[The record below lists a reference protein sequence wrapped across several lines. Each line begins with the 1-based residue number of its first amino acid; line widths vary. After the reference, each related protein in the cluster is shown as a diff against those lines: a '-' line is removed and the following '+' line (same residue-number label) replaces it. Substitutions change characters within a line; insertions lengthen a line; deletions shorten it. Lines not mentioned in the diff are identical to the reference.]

1 MKVSDEVVFLEEA
14 FDVLNQRFFESALS
28 RPAITIQSTPGAH
41 GHFTPY
47 DAWDDSGLKLKEI
60 NLGAESLHRPVPNV
74 ILTLMHE
81 MIHYW
86 CHSQGIKDTS
96 RGNTYHNKRFK
107 EEAEKRGLIITSAPL
122 IGYSVMQPAP
132 ELVSFVQ
139 SMGWNNKIKLYRNSK
154 GKMISG
160 TKGGAENPGD
170 DPDVSKPVKKK
181 SSTRKYICPKCGL
194 SIRATKVVRI
204 ACIDCGNVQMEEP
217 VDLMKNGEMSTGG

>member
-74 ILTLMHE
+74 IATLMHE

-122 IGYSVMQPAP
+122 IGYSVTQPAP
-132 ELVSFVQ
+132 ELVSFVH
-139 SMGWNNKIKLYRNSK
+139 SMGWNDKIKLYRSSK
-154 GKMISG
+154 GKMTSGMKGG
-160 TKGGAENPGD
+160 TKI
-170 DPDVSKPVKKK
+170 PV
-181 SSTRKYICPKCGL
+181 TIPMCL
-194 SIRATKVVRI
+194 S
-204 ACIDCGNVQMEEP
+204 Q
-217 VDLMKNGEMSTGG
+217 

>member
-74 ILTLMHE
+74 IATLMHE

-86 CHSQGIKDTS
+86 CYSQGIKDTS

-107 EEAEKRGLIITSAPL
+107 EEAEKRGLIITYAPR
-122 IGYSVMQPAP
+122 IGYSITYPAP
-132 ELVSFVQ
+132 ELVILVR
-139 SMGWNNKIKLYRNSK
+139 SMGWDDKIKLYRDSK
-154 GKMISG
+154 GNLASG
-160 TKGGAENPGD
+160 KKGGNENPGD
-170 DPDVSKPVKKK
+170 DPDTSKPIKKK
-181 SSTRKYICPKCGL
+181 SSTRKYICLKCGL

-204 ACIDCGNVQMEEP
+204 ACMDCGNIQMEE
-217 VDLMKNGEMSTGG
+217 VADQNKNP